1 MTVKSSFGVDTK
13 ISRARSVG
21 MQIQVSGKRVDV
33 GEALG
38 SRISQELEDG
48 IGKYFERGAQDAE
61 VVVSKDG
68 YGFKVDCWVRL
79 ASGEA
84 IVTSG
89 SGGDAHAAFS
99 DSLEKLEK
107 RVRRYKRRLKDH
119 HIGPK
124 GLSPEK
130 TENAARDVARSIVLR
145 NPDEVEDDA
154 FGEAGRPDEP
164 PPVGMVIAE
173 TQAEIRTIT
182 VGRAVLELDM
192 TGYPL
197 VLFRNAAHGGLS
209 VVYRRPDGNVGWI
222 DPERTVGL
230 NGHGAGKA
238 PDEAIA

>member
-1 MTVKSSFGVDTK
+1 MD
-13 ISRARSVG
+13 
-21 MQIQVSGKRVDV
+21 MQIQVSGKHVDV
-33 GEALG
+33 GDALS
-38 SRISQELEDG
+38 SRITQELEDG

-68 YGFKVDCWVRL
+68 HGFKVDCWVRL
-79 ASGEA
+79 ASGQSL
-84 IVTSG
+84 VTTG
-89 SGGDAHAAFS
+89 QGGDAHGAFS
-99 DSLEKLEK
+99 DSLDKLEK

-130 TENAARDVARSIVLR
+130 TENAAREVARSMVLQD
-145 NPDEVEDDA
+145 PEHVGDDT
-154 FGEAGRPDEP
+154 FGEAGPEGP

-173 TQAEIRTIT
+173 TEHEIRTLT

-192 TGYPL
+192 TGYPV

-222 DPERTVGL
+222 DPERTVKSL
-230 NGHGAGKA
+230 NGNGSVSGGGA
-238 PDEAIA
+238 

>member
-1 MTVKSSFGVDTK
+1 
-13 ISRARSVG
+13 
-21 MQIQVSGKRVDV
+21 MQIQVSGKHVDV

-48 IGKYFERGAQDAE
+48 IGKYFERGGENAE
-61 VVVSKDG
+61 VTVSKDG
-68 YGFKVDCWVRL
+68 HGFKVDCWVRL
-79 ASGEA
+79 ASGEV

-89 SGGDAHAAFS
+89 SGGDAHGAFS

-145 NPDEVEDDA
+145 SPEDVEDDA
-154 FGEAGRPDEP
+154 FGDAGAPDEP

-173 TQAEIRTIT
+173 TEHDIRTLT
-182 VGRAVLELDM
+182 VGRAVMQLDM
-192 TGYPL
+192 TGYPV
-197 VLFRNAAHGGLS
+197 VLFRNAAHGGLA

-222 DPERTVGL
+222 DPERTAKTL
-230 NGHGAGKA
+230 NGHGSVKGLAS
-238 PDEAIA
+238 

>member
-1 MTVKSSFGVDTK
+1 
-13 ISRARSVG
+13 
-21 MQIQVSGKRVDV
+21 MQIQVSGKHVDV

-79 ASGEA
+79 ATGQA
-84 IVTSG
+84 IVTTG
-89 SGGDAHAAFS
+89 QGVDAHGAFS

-107 RVRRYKRRLKDH
+107 RVRRYKRRLKNH
-119 HIGPK
+119 HAGPR

-130 TENAARDVARSIVLR
+130 SENAAREVARSMVLR
-145 NPDEVEDDA
+145 DPNTVEDEA
-154 FGEAGRPDEP
+154 FGDSSEPQGP

-173 TQAEIRTIT
+173 TEHEIRTLT
-182 VGRAVLELDM
+182 VGRAVMELDM
-192 TGYPL
+192 TGYP
-197 VLFRNAAHGGLS
+197 VILFRNAAHGGLA

-222 DPERTVGL
+222 DPERTSKTL
-230 NGHGAGKA
+230 NGHGSL
-238 PDEAIA
+238 

>member
-1 MTVKSSFGVDTK
+1 
-13 ISRARSVG
+13 
-21 MQIQVSGKRVDV
+21 MQVQVSGKHVDV

-48 IGKYFERGAQDAE
+48 VGKYFERGAQDAE

-79 ASGEA
+79 ASGQSL
-84 IVTSG
+84 VTTG
-89 SGGDAHAAFS
+89 QGGDAHSAFTE
-99 DSLEKLEK
+99 SLDKLEK

-130 TENAARDVARSIVLR
+130 TEAAAREVARSIVLR
-145 NPDEVEDDA
+145 DPDTVDDEV
-154 FGEAGRPDEP
+154 FGDTEVEGP

-173 TQAEIRTIT
+173 TQSEIRTIT

-197 VLFRNAAHGGLS
+197 VMFRNAAHGGLS

-222 DPERTVGL
+222 DPERTKPS
-230 NGHGAGKA
+230 NGHGSVNGSGA
-238 PDEAIA
+238 

>member
-1 MTVKSSFGVDTK
+1 
-13 ISRARSVG
+13 
-21 MQIQVSGKRVDV
+21 MQIQVSGKHVDV

-89 SGGDAHAAFS
+89 NGGDAHSAFS

-130 TENAARDVARSIVLR
+130 TEDAARDVARSIVLR

-164 PPVGMVIAE
+164 PPIGMVIAE
-173 TQAEIRTIT
+173 TQSEIRTIT

-209 VVYRRPDGNVGWI
+209 IVYRRPDGNVGWI
-222 DPERTVGL
+222 DPERTVAGL
-230 NGHGAGKA
+230 NGHGANAGA
-238 PDEAIA
+238 SA

>member
-1 MTVKSSFGVDTK
+1 
-13 ISRARSVG
+13 
-21 MQIQVSGKRVDV
+21 MQVQVSGKQVDV

-48 IGKYFERGAQDAE
+48 VGKYFERGGQDAE

-68 YGFKVDCWVRL
+68 HGFKVDCWVRL
-79 ASGEA
+79 ASGESL
-84 IVTSG
+84 VTSG
-89 SGGDAHAAFS
+89 LGGDAHSAFT
-99 DSLEKLEK
+99 DSLDKLEK

-130 TENAARDVARSIVLR
+130 TEMAAASVARSIVLR
-145 NPDEVEDDA
+145 NPDDVEDDV
-154 FGEAGRPDEP
+154 FGDAGAPDGP

-222 DPERTVGL
+222 DPERTSGL
-230 NGHGAGKA
+230 SGAVPPVVNGHATTDA
-238 PDEAIA
+238 

>member
-1 MTVKSSFGVDTK
+1 
-13 ISRARSVG
+13 
-21 MQIQVSGKRVDV
+21 MQIQVSGKQVDV

-38 SRISQELEDG
+38 SRISQELQDG
-48 IGKYFERGAQDAE
+48 IGKYFERGGQDAE

-79 ASGEA
+79 ASGQSL
-84 IVTSG
+84 VTTG
-89 SGGDAHAAFS
+89 HGGDAHAAFT
-99 DSLEKLEK
+99 DSLDKIEK

-130 TENAARDVARSIVLR
+130 TELAAREVAHSVVLR
-145 NPDEVEDDA
+145 NPDEVEDAD
-154 FGEAGRPDEP
+154 FGEAGAPDEP

-173 TQAEIRTIT
+173 TEHEIRTLT
-182 VGRAVLELDM
+182 VGRAVMELDM
-192 TGYPL
+192 TGYPV

-222 DPERTVGL
+222 DPERTSKSL
-230 NGHGAGKA
+230 NGHRSVNGAA
-238 PDEAIA
+238 S